1 MDRYTWRSNPLNVSL
16 RPSHTQLGTANWWGP
31 TPLRHRYARFGLREA
46 PAAESP
52 SSPAPRQNGHELR
65 STTETAA
72 RP

>member
-1 MDRYTWRSNPLNVSL
+1 MTL
-16 RPSHTQLGTANWWGP
+16 LGTANWWGP

-52 SSPAPRQNGHELR
+52 SSPAPRQNRHELR